1 MVIPYMPM
9 LVPPLNWT
17 GYAILLSLCFNS
29 AFYRKQKL
37 ILNLVLL
44 LFLLRYERGAYL
56 FLPSYIMRTHGA
68 KQQREAVKRAPKQQL
83 EPVFQVCQ
91 Y

>member
-17 GYAILLSLCFNS
+17 GYAILLSLCCNS